1 MEDLADMNNM
11 DHLYLAKIYLVKAGD
26 TYLIENI
33 ENVPFGQY
41 VMNNPLSAAIQQL
54 MAKNYGFTAP
64 ITDGSIEAAATRA
77 EKTSREIASGTCRI
91 HFNAGGRKG
100 ERFFSD
106 EIVHGLGLGSV
117 TIILGVS
124 QANSMTFGS
133 LEVFEKEDPCVEM
146 AAKLNPAKGTFVIG
160 VRLIANTTMDGTPN
174 VLQIDSVDEADST
187 RKCMKIHSVT
197 ANPYCPAIDGVN
209 RPKGD
214 GYSVQQTLPLRGQGE
229 LNQLSLDDQL
239 DHVIVNNSPL
249 VLRTIKQAV
258 STDLVYHPCR
268 SAGELENLIN
278 SVLGEDIMVGTCVF
292 QVSFYVISYLGPI
305 KVGQPA
311 NHVNP
316 LPYRCI

>member
-1 MEDLADMNNM
+1 MRPLA
-11 DHLYLAKIYLVKAGD
+11 GW
-26 TYLIENI
+26 
-33 ENVPFGQY
+33 
-41 VMNNPLSAAIQQL
+41 
-54 MAKNYGFTAP
+54 
-64 ITDGSIEAAATRA
+64 
-77 EKTSREIASGTCRI
+77 
-91 HFNAGGRKG
+91 
-100 ERFFSD
+100 
-106 EIVHGLGLGSV
+106 
-117 TIILGVS
+117 
-124 QANSMTFGS
+124 
-133 LEVFEKEDPCVEM
+133 
-146 AAKLNPAKGTFVIG
+146 
-160 VRLIANTTMDGTPN
+160 
-174 VLQIDSVDEADST
+174 
-187 RKCMKIHSVT
+187 HSVT

-292 QVSFYVISYLGPI
+292 QVSFYVISHLSPVQ
-305 KVGQPA
+305 VGQPA